1 MARQSRLMSGRI
13 VVKSGADLDLGDL
26 QQAATKPVFQG
37 FQTGG
42 AGDSASIAALERL
55 RGMAAQAHLEAV
67 TQHLKAAVAA
77 LASANFEAANAAA
90 LKALDLDERCGVA
103 WHALAIAQEKRGDL
117 RNALK
122 CYQAAHDLLPEP
134 EVVALDLGRLAYRLD
149 MKDAAEVLFRLVL
162 SKDPQ
167 AAEASNNLACILKDF
182 GRYEE
187 AIDLLKTAIGH
198 DATNPSLWNTLGTI
212 VSDQGDP
219 AMAMIFFKEALSH
232 DPGFAKAS
240 YNLGNAKLLFGD
252 LEGALQDCNAAL
264 GMLTTPDEAA
274 MMRLARSSIQL
285 CRGEL
290 KAGWDDYEARLDP
303 LFSGGTQFAVNRPR
317 WEPQT
322 DITSK
327 SLLIIGEQGLGDE
340 ILFGTVLPDVL
351 ADLGPDGQMA
361 LAIEPR
367 LLPLFSRSFP
377 TVNLGAHATY
387 GVNEQTIRLVPFMSN
402 PDEIDYWTPMASLL
416 RKYRPSLEAFPQTHG
431 FLTADP
437 VRIEHWRNVLGQ
449 APPGPRVGI
458 LWKSLK
464 MFGPRNNAFSPFEHW
479 APILLTP
486 GVCLVNFQ
494 YGECEEELAWARSE
508 LGVEIWQPPGIDLKN
523 DLDDVAAL
531 SCALD
536 LTIGFANATT
546 NIAAACGNRVWLISP
561 PGAWPRLGT
570 DRMPWYPSAEVFVS
584 ETPGDWAPTMAT
596 VAAKL
601 AQFVPS
607 ARIG

>member
-1 MARQSRLMSGRI
+1 MSGHNAD
-13 VVKSGADLDLGDL
+13 KSDANLDISNL
-26 QQAATKPVFQG
+26 QQIEARPVFQG
-37 FQTGG
+37 IT
-42 AGDSASIAALERL
+42 ARTVGDSASVAALERL
-55 RGMAAQAHLEAV
+55 RGMAAQARLQDVTKHLR
-67 TQHLKAAVAA
+67 QAVAE
-77 LASANFEAANAAA
+77 LESGNFDAANLAA

-103 WHALAIAQEKRGDL
+103 WHALAIAREKLGDL
-117 RNALK
+117 TNALK
-122 CYQAAHDLLPEP
+122 CYQAAHELLEDP
-134 EVVALDLGRLAYRLD
+134 EVVAVDLGRLAYRLD
-149 MKDAAEVLFRLVL
+149 MKDAAEALFRLVL

-167 AAEASNNLACILKDF
+167 AAEAANNLACILKDT
-182 GRYEE
+182 GRYAE
-187 AIDLLKTAIGH
+187 AIDLLKAAIAH
-198 DATNPSLWNTLGTI
+198 DATNPSFWNTLGTI
-212 VSDQGDP
+212 VSDQGDA
-219 AMAMIFFKEALSH
+219 AMAMIFFKESLSH
-232 DPGFAKAS
+232 DPKFAKAS

-252 LEGALQDCNAAL
+252 LDGALQDCNAAL
-264 GMLTTPDEAA
+264 DMLTTPDETA

-290 KAGWDDYEARLDP
+290 SAGWDDYEARLDP
-303 LFSGGTQFAVNRPR
+303 LFSGGTQFAINRPR

-322 DITSK
+322 DIAGK

-340 ILFGTVLPDVL
+340 VLFGTVLPDVL
-351 ADLGPDGQMA
+351 ADLGPDGQLA
-361 LAIEPR
+361 LALEPR

-387 GVNEQTIRLVPFMSN
+387 GINEKTVRVVPFVKN
-402 PDEIDYWTPMASLL
+402 PEEIDYWVPMASLL
-416 RKYRPSLEAFPQTHG
+416 RQYRPSLDAFPQTNR
-431 FLTADP
+431 FLVADTA
-437 VRIEHWRNVLGQ
+437 RIKHWQQVLGQ
-449 APPGPRVGI
+449 APPGPKVGI

-464 MFGPRNNAFSPFEHW
+464 MLGSRNNAFSPFALW
-479 APILLTP
+479 APILQTL

-584 ETPGDWAPTMAT
+584 ESPGDWTPTMAA

-601 AQFVPS
+601 AQTVG
-607 ARIG
+607 A